1 MAELMELTD
10 EQALV
15 AGVAVF
21 VDGRDLLKD
30 PPQPAETLVQIGVGA
45 RSLDYAIRI
54 WINTRFRRPNGLPLL
69 LSGDLEVGMTWSAF
83 VDKALG

>member
-1 MAELMELTD
+1 MVELKELND

-21 VDGRDLLKD
+21 VDGRDLLRN
-30 PPQPAETLVQIGVGA
+30 PPEPDETLVQIGVGA

-54 WINTRFRRPNGLPLL
+54 WINTRFRRPRGLSLL

-83 VDKALG
+83 VEKALS